1 MKLKSLEQFESKDPC
16 ECGGNCGCGNTT
28 TKINEAKKYKFKE
41 LAKAW
46 EVVYGEEMEDEY
58 QGFYQEVT
66 GKYKD
71 KVTKDD
77 IATIWTAVY
86 GEDIAAEY
94 DGFYNDLKENI
105 ALSEKLDTLNEW
117 GSSDQAS
124 FNKSM
129 HKEMGNP
136 KKMPSPFDDKLR
148 SVAADNVDHYWDDWD
163 EYDTDREGLIDNAVR
178 HYLRAFFK
186 KDFEML
192 TRMFASNDIAEGLLE
207 GTMGEI
213 HALANS
219 AKDLGEFVKKFF
231 KEYGEKVKKT
241 ADSITWVESLY
252 DDMVKEANAD
262 GTISDDEDDD
272 VENML
277 ADVEYMVDELI
288 SYIKVETKKI
298 GGSFRSPGMEA
309 QCLKLI
315 KETFKKHKVR
325 L

>member
-1 MKLKSLEQFESKDPC
+1 
-16 ECGGNCGCGNTT
+16 
-28 TKINEAKKYKFKE
+28 
-41 LAKAW
+41 
-46 EVVYGEEMEDEY
+46 
-58 QGFYQEVT
+58 
-66 GKYKD
+66 
-71 KVTKDD
+71 
-77 IATIWTAVY
+77 
-86 GEDIAAEY
+86 
-94 DGFYNDLKENI
+94 
-105 ALSEKLDTLNEW
+105 
-117 GSSDQAS
+117 
-124 FNKSM
+124 M